1 MLTRPRNGLRGSLF
15 ASTKAALSLM
25 SPRDRKRFWILV
37 FAQMSTGFLD
47 LIGAGLITIV
57 VLLLIGAFEPTSNSD
72 ALLRSL
78 QQFNFFDDYSLIKLA
93 VLSGVGASLFFLV
106 KSVTC
111 LWLIRKNLN
120 FLGNQHSQMVS
131 RLTGQFLR
139 KNLLFIESK
148 SSQETSNAIL
158 YGTSYL
164 TIELLGPLAI
174 GLSEATLLIL
184 FASLMLW
191 INPFLMVCTVFF
203 FGAVGIFLHRI
214 LGGWAG
220 EVGAIVAQ
228 TSSDGQRELQETIGN
243 FRSITVFG
251 RQEFFV
257 KGVWMQAQM
266 GAKAHSAKRFI
277 EQIPKFSLEVTLVL
291 AVLALGISQV
301 QSSNL
306 LSASTTLALFLT
318 IAVRSTPSML
328 RLQGVF
334 IAIRNATGQAKQTL
348 EFLQR
353 LNQEPDRAEIT
364 EILHEEKTKTFSP
377 SLNVSDLSF
386 SYPSNPNPSILNVS
400 FTLDANCSLAIVGK
414 SGAGKSTLVD
424 LLLGLLVPQGGKVLL
439 NGVAPQIALELWRD
453 KIAYVPQ
460 ETKLLSKTILEN
472 IVIGIPENEIDL
484 DAVWLALE
492 QVQLEDFVKKLPSGL
507 NTQIGEKGLKLSGGQ
522 RQRLGLS
529 RAFYLNPQ
537 LLILDEATSALDPET
552 ENHIAIALSI
562 FSKKATVI
570 SIAHRLATVKA
581 ADYVLYLEDGRCQA
595 FGTFQEVKDAS
606 PNFAIH
612 AKLLGL

>member
-1 MLTRPRNGLRGSLF
+1 MISGKRSSNGTFF
-15 ASTKAALSLM
+15 ASTKAALKLL
-25 SPRDRKRFWILV
+25 SPRDRKRYWILV
-37 FAQMSTGFLD
+37 IAQMSTGLLD
-47 LIGAGLITIV
+47 LIGAGLITLV
-57 VLLLIGAFEPTSNSD
+57 VLLLVGAFEPNANSD
-72 ALLRSL
+72 ALLSKL
-78 QQFNFFDDYSLIKLA
+78 NGFQFFTDYSLIKLA
-93 VLSGVGASLFFLV
+93 VVSGIGASLFFLI
-106 KSVTC
+106 KSVAC
-111 LWLIRKNLN
+111 LWLIRKNLV
-120 FLGNQHSQMVS
+120 FLGNQHSQIVS
-131 RLTGQFLR
+131 RLSDRLLK

-158 YGTSYL
+158 HGTSYL

-184 FASLMLW
+184 FAALMLW
-191 INPFLMVCTVFF
+191 INPILMLCTVIF
-203 FGAVGIFLHRI
+203 FGAAGVLLHRI
-214 LGGWAG
+214 LGRWAG

-257 KGVWMQAQM
+257 NGIRMQAQK
-266 GAKAHSAKRFI
+266 GALAHSTKRFI

-291 AVLALGISQV
+291 GVLALGISQV
-301 QSSNL
+301 SSSDL
-306 LSASTTLALFLT
+306 VSASTTLALFLT

-334 IAIRNATGQAKQTL
+334 IAMRNATGQAKQTL
-348 EFLQR
+348 DFIRR
-353 LNQEPDRAEIT
+353 LGEEPDRAHVTDIVREANK
-364 EILHEEKTKTFSP
+364 LAFSP
-377 SLNVSDLSF
+377 ALKVSNLSF
-386 SYPSNPNPSILNVS
+386 TYPNNKYPSVSNVS
-400 FTLDANCSLAIVGK
+400 FTLDANSSLAIVGK

-424 LLLGLLVPQGGKVLL
+424 LLLGLLVPQEGNVLL
-439 NGVAPQIALELWRD
+439 SGVAPQTALELWRD

-460 ETKLLSKTILEN
+460 ETKILSKTILEN
-472 IVIGIPENEIDL
+472 IVIGTPESEIDL
-484 DAVWLALE
+484 NAVWHALE
-492 QVQLEDFVKKLPSGL
+492 QVQLNDFVKNLPSGL
-507 NTQIGEKGLKLSGGQ
+507 STQIGESSLKLSGGQ

-552 ENHIAIALSI
+552 ENHISLALSA
-562 FSKKATVI
+562 FSRKATVV

-581 ADYVLYLEDGRCQA
+581 ADYVLYLENGKCQA
-595 FGTFQEVKDAS
+595 FGTFQEVREGS
-606 PNFAIH
+606 PDFATH

>member
-1 MLTRPRNGLRGSLF
+1 MISRRRSSSGTFFG
-15 ASTKAALSLM
+15 STKAALKLL

-37 FAQMSTGFLD
+37 IAQMSAGLLD
-47 LIGAGLITIV
+47 LIGAGLITLV
-57 VLLLIGAFEPTSNSD
+57 VLLLVGAFEPNSNSD
-72 ALLRSL
+72 ALLSKLNEL
-78 QQFNFFDDYSLIKLA
+78 QFFADYSLIKLA
-93 VLSGVGASLFFLV
+93 VVSGIGAALFFLI
-106 KSVTC
+106 KSMTC
-111 LWLIRKNLN
+111 LWLIRKNLV
-120 FLGNQHSQMVS
+120 FLGNQHSQIVS
-131 RLTGQFLR
+131 RLADRLLK

-158 YGTSYL
+158 HGTSYL

-184 FASLMLW
+184 FAALMLW
-191 INPFLMVCTVFF
+191 INPILMLCTVIF
-203 FGAVGIFLHRI
+203 FGSAGVLLHRI
-214 LGGWAG
+214 LGRWAG
-220 EVGAIVAQ
+220 EIGAIVAQ

-257 KGVWMQAQM
+257 KGIRMQAQK
-266 GAKAHSAKRFI
+266 GALAHSTKRFI

-291 AVLALGISQV
+291 GVLALGISQV
-301 QSSNL
+301 SSSNL
-306 LSASTTLALFLT
+306 VSASTTLALFLT

-334 IAIRNATGQAKQTL
+334 IAMRNATGQAEQTL
-348 EFLQR
+348 DFIER
-353 LNQEPDRAEIT
+353 LDQELDRAPVTDFVRE
-364 EILHEEKTKTFSP
+364 HNAKAFSP
-377 SLNVSDLSF
+377 ELKVSNLSF
-386 SYPSNPNPSILNVS
+386 IYPNNTYPSISNVS
-400 FTLDANCSLAIVGK
+400 FTLNANCSLAIVGK

-424 LLLGLLVPQGGKVLL
+424 LLLGLLVPQEGTVLL

-460 ETKLLSKTILEN
+460 ETKILSKTILEN
-472 IVIGIPENEIDL
+472 IVIGIPENKIDF

-492 QVQLEDFVKKLPSGL
+492 QVQMDDFVKKLPSGL
-507 NTQIGEKGLKLSGGQ
+507 YTQIGESGLKLSGGQ
-522 RQRLGLS
+522 RQRLGLT

-552 ENHIAIALSI
+552 ENHISLAISA
-562 FSKKATVI
+562 FSKKATVV
-570 SIAHRLATVKA
+570 SIAHRLATVRA
-581 ADYVLYLEDGRCQA
+581 ADYVLYLENGKCQA
-595 FGTFQEVKDAS
+595 FGTFQEVRDGS
-606 PNFAIH
+606 PDFATH

>member
-1 MLTRPRNGLRGSLF
+1 MISRRKSSSGTFF
-15 ASTKAALSLM
+15 ASTKAALKLLS
-25 SPRDRKRFWILV
+25 SRDRKRFWILV
-37 FAQMSTGFLD
+37 IAQMSTGLLD
-47 LIGAGLITIV
+47 LIGAGLITLV
-57 VLLLIGAFEPTSNSD
+57 VLLLVGAFEPNSNSD
-72 ALLRSL
+72 ALLRNL
-78 QQFNFFDDYSLIKLA
+78 NELHFFTDYSLIKLA
-93 VLSGVGASLFFLV
+93 VVSGIGAALFFLI
-106 KSVTC
+106 KSMTC
-111 LWLIRKNLN
+111 LWLIRKNLV
-120 FLGNQHSQMVS
+120 FLGNQHSQIVS
-131 RLTGQFLR
+131 RLADRLLK

-158 YGTSYL
+158 HGTSYL

-184 FASLMLW
+184 FAALMLW
-191 INPFLMVCTVFF
+191 INPILMLCTVIF
-203 FGAVGIFLHRI
+203 FGSAGVLLHRI
-214 LGGWAG
+214 LGRWAG

-257 KGVWMQAQM
+257 KGIRMQAQK
-266 GAKAHSAKRFI
+266 GALAHSTKRFI

-291 AVLALGISQV
+291 GVLALGISQV
-301 QSSNL
+301 SSSDL
-306 LSASTTLALFLT
+306 VSASTTLALFLT

-334 IAIRNATGQAKQTL
+334 IAMRNATGQAKQTL
-348 EFLQR
+348 DFIER
-353 LNQEPDRAEIT
+353 LDQEPDRAPVTDFVREHNAT
-364 EILHEEKTKTFSP
+364 AFSP
-377 SLNVSDLSF
+377 ELKVSNLSF
-386 SYPSNPNPSILNVS
+386 IYPNNTYPSISNVS
-400 FTLDANCSLAIVGK
+400 FTLNANCSLAIVGK

-424 LLLGLLVPQGGKVLL
+424 LLLGLLVPQEGTVLL

-460 ETKLLSKTILEN
+460 ETKILSKTILEN
-472 IVIGIPENEIDL
+472 IVIGIPENKIDF

-492 QVQLEDFVKKLPSGL
+492 QVQLDDFVKILPSGL
-507 NTQIGEKGLKLSGGQ
+507 YTQIGESGLKLSGGQ
-522 RQRLGLS
+522 RQRLGLT

-552 ENHIAIALSI
+552 ENHISLAISA
-562 FSKKATVI
+562 FSKKATVV
-570 SIAHRLATVKA
+570 SIAHRLATVRA
-581 ADYVLYLEDGRCQA
+581 ADYVLYLENGRCQA
-595 FGTFQEVKDAS
+595 FGTFQEVRDGS
-606 PNFAIH
+606 PDFATH

>member
-1 MLTRPRNGLRGSLF
+1 MIRRRRSSSGTFF
-15 ASTKAALSLM
+15 ASTKAALKLLS
-25 SPRDRKRFWILV
+25 SRDRKRFWILV
-37 FAQMSTGFLD
+37 IAQMSTGLLD
-47 LIGAGLITIV
+47 LIGAGLITLV
-57 VLLLIGAFEPTSNSD
+57 VLLLVGAFEPNANSD
-72 ALLRSL
+72 ALLREL
-78 QQFNFFDDYSLIKLA
+78 NGFQFFTDYSLIKLA
-93 VLSGVGASLFFLV
+93 VVSGIGAALFFLI
-106 KSVTC
+106 KSVAC
-111 LWLIRKNLN
+111 LWLIRKNLV
-120 FLGNQHSQMVS
+120 FLGNQHSQIVS
-131 RLTGQFLR
+131 RLSERLLK

-158 YGTSYL
+158 HGTSYL

-184 FASLMLW
+184 FAALMLW
-191 INPFLMVCTVFF
+191 INPILMLCTVIF
-203 FGAVGIFLHRI
+203 FGAAGVLLHRI
-214 LGGWAG
+214 LGRWAG

-257 KGVWMQAQM
+257 KGIRMQAQK
-266 GAKAHSAKRFI
+266 GALAHSTKRFI

-291 AVLALGISQV
+291 GVLALGISQV
-301 QSSNL
+301 SSSDL
-306 LSASTTLALFLT
+306 VSASTTLALFLT

-334 IAIRNATGQAKQTL
+334 IAMRNATGQAKQTL
-348 EFLQR
+348 DFIESLDK
-353 LNQEPDRAEIT
+353 EPDRAQVTDFVRE
-364 EILHEEKTKTFSP
+364 HSAMAFSP
-377 SLNVSDLSF
+377 ELKVSNLSF
-386 SYPSNPNPSILNVS
+386 VYPNNTYPSISNVT

-424 LLLGLLVPQGGKVLL
+424 LLLGLLVPQEGTVLL

-460 ETKLLSKTILEN
+460 ETKILSKTILEN
-472 IVIGIPENEIDL
+472 IVIGIPENRIDF

-492 QVQLEDFVKKLPSGL
+492 QVQLDDFVKKLPSGL
-507 NTQIGEKGLKLSGGQ
+507 YTQIGESGLKLSGGQ
-522 RQRLGLS
+522 RQRLGLT
-529 RAFYLNPQ
+529 RAFYLKPQ

-552 ENHIAIALSI
+552 ENHISLAISA
-562 FSKKATVI
+562 FSKKATVV
-570 SIAHRLATVKA
+570 SIAHRLATVRA
-581 ADYVLYLEDGRCQA
+581 ADYVLYLENGKCQA
-595 FGTFQEVKDAS
+595 FGTFQEVRDGS
-606 PNFAIH
+606 PDFATH

>member
-1 MLTRPRNGLRGSLF
+1 MISRRRSSSGTFFG
-15 ASTKAALSLM
+15 STKAALKLL

-37 FAQMSTGFLD
+37 IAQMSAGFLD
-47 LIGAGLITIV
+47 LIGAGLITLV
-57 VLLLIGAFEPTSNSD
+57 VLLLVGAFEPNSNSD
-72 ALLRSL
+72 ALLSKLNEL
-78 QQFNFFDDYSLIKLA
+78 QFFADYSLIKLA
-93 VLSGVGASLFFLV
+93 VVSGIGAALFFLI
-106 KSVTC
+106 KSMTC
-111 LWLIRKNLN
+111 LWLIRKNLV
-120 FLGNQHSQMVS
+120 FLGNQHSQIVS
-131 RLTGQFLR
+131 RLADRLLK

-158 YGTSYL
+158 HGTSYL

-184 FASLMLW
+184 FAALMLW
-191 INPFLMVCTVFF
+191 INPILMLCTVIF
-203 FGAVGIFLHRI
+203 FGSAGVLLHRI
-214 LGGWAG
+214 LGRWAG
-220 EVGAIVAQ
+220 EIGAIVAQ

-257 KGVWMQAQM
+257 KGIRMQAQK
-266 GAKAHSAKRFI
+266 GALAHSTKRFI

-291 AVLALGISQV
+291 GVLALGISQV
-301 QSSNL
+301 SSSNL
-306 LSASTTLALFLT
+306 VSASTTLALFLT

-334 IAIRNATGQAKQTL
+334 IAMRNATGQAKQTL
-348 EFLQR
+348 DFIER
-353 LNQEPDRAEIT
+353 LDQELDRALVTDFVRE
-364 EILHEEKTKTFSP
+364 HNAKAFSP
-377 SLNVSDLSF
+377 ELKVSNLSF
-386 SYPSNPNPSILNVS
+386 IYPNNTYPSISNVS
-400 FTLDANCSLAIVGK
+400 FTLNANCSLAIVGK

-424 LLLGLLVPQGGKVLL
+424 LLLGLLVPQEGTVLL

-460 ETKLLSKTILEN
+460 ETKILSKTILEN
-472 IVIGIPENEIDL
+472 IVIGIPENKIDF

-492 QVQLEDFVKKLPSGL
+492 QVQMDDFVKKLPSGL
-507 NTQIGEKGLKLSGGQ
+507 YTQIGESGLKLSGGQ
-522 RQRLGLS
+522 RQRLGLT

-552 ENHIAIALSI
+552 ENHISLAISA
-562 FSKKATVI
+562 FSKKATVV
-570 SIAHRLATVKA
+570 SIAHRLATVRA
-581 ADYVLYLEDGRCQA
+581 ADYVLYLENGKCQA
-595 FGTFQEVKDAS
+595 FGTFQEVRDGS
-606 PNFAIH
+606 PDFATH

>member
-1 MLTRPRNGLRGSLF
+1 MISRRKSSSGTFF
-15 ASTKAALSLM
+15 ASTKAALKLLS
-25 SPRDRKRFWILV
+25 SRDRKRFWILV
-37 FAQMSTGFLD
+37 IAQMSTGLLD
-47 LIGAGLITIV
+47 LIGAGLITLV
-57 VLLLIGAFEPTSNSD
+57 VLLLVGAFEPNANSD
-72 ALLRSL
+72 ALLSKL
-78 QQFNFFDDYSLIKLA
+78 NGFHFFTDYSLIKLA
-93 VLSGVGASLFFLV
+93 VVSGIGAALFFLI

-111 LWLIRKNLN
+111 LWLIRKNLV
-120 FLGNQHSQMVS
+120 FLGNQHSQIVS
-131 RLTGQFLR
+131 RLSDRLLK

-158 YGTSYL
+158 HGTSYL

-184 FASLMLW
+184 FAALMLW
-191 INPFLMVCTVFF
+191 INPILMLCTVIF
-203 FGAVGIFLHRI
+203 FGSAGVLLHRI
-214 LGGWAG
+214 LGRWAG
-220 EVGAIVAQ
+220 EIGAIVAQ

-257 KGVWMQAQM
+257 KGIRMQAQK
-266 GAKAHSAKRFI
+266 GALAHSTKRFI

-291 AVLALGISQV
+291 GVLALGISQV
-301 QSSNL
+301 SSSDL
-306 LSASTTLALFLT
+306 VSASTTLALFLT

-334 IAIRNATGQAKQTL
+334 IAMRNATGQAKQTL
-348 EFLQR
+348 DFIER
-353 LNQEPDRAEIT
+353 LDQEPDRAPVTDFVREHNAT
-364 EILHEEKTKTFSP
+364 AFSP
-377 SLNVSDLSF
+377 ELKVSNLSF
-386 SYPSNPNPSILNVS
+386 IYPNNTYPSISNVS
-400 FTLDANCSLAIVGK
+400 FTLNANCSLAIVGK

-424 LLLGLLVPQGGKVLL
+424 LLLGLLVPQEGTVLL

-460 ETKLLSKTILEN
+460 ETKILSKTILEN
-472 IVIGIPENEIDL
+472 IVIGIPENKIDF

-492 QVQLEDFVKKLPSGL
+492 QVQLDDFVKKLPSGL
-507 NTQIGEKGLKLSGGQ
+507 YTQIGESGLKLSGGQ
-522 RQRLGLS
+522 RQRLGLT

-552 ENHIAIALSI
+552 ENHISLAISA
-562 FSKKATVI
+562 FSKKATVV
-570 SIAHRLATVKA
+570 SIAHRLATVRA
-581 ADYVLYLEDGRCQA
+581 ADYVLYLENGRCQA
-595 FGTFQEVKDAS
+595 FGTFQEVRDGS
-606 PNFAIH
+606 PDFATH